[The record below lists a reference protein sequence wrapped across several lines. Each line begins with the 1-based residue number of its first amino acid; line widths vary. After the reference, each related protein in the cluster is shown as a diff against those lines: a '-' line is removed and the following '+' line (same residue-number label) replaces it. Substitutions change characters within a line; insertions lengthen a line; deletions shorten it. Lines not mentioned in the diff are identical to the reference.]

1 LNPNVCIFNFRTCQQ
16 DGLVSKEKAVF
27 NDANQLL
34 VYSYN
39 ENLLSESSTMMKK
52 NAEALLHA
60 GKEDGLKLNAQ
71 KTEHT
76 FTSRQ

>member
-16 DGLVSKEKAVF
+16 DGPVSKEKAVF

-34 VYSYN
+34 VYSNN
-39 ENLLSESSTMMKK
+39 ENLLSESSNIMKK
-52 NAEALLHA
+52 NAALLHA
-60 GKEDGLKLNAQ
+60 SKEDGLKLNAQ

-76 FTSRQ
+76 FMSRQ